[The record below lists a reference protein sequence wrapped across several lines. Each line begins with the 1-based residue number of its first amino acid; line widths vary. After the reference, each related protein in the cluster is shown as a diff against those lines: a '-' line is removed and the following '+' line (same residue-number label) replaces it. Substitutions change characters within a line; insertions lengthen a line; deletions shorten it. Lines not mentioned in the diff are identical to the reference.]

1 MSGEVTRGA
10 AQMPATTIAKCA
22 MLLLLSEMS
31 ADHYPLFCNGAR
43 GRWSNISRGGA
54 LGASLA
60 WGSADWRH
68 SKLAEL
74 PAISSV
80 IKH

>member
-1 MSGEVTRGA
+1 ML
-10 AQMPATTIAKCA
+10 ATTIAKCA

-31 ADHYPLFCNGAR
+31 SDHYPLFCNGAR
-43 GRWSNISRGGA
+43 GRWSNMSRGGA

-60 WGSADWRH
+60 WGSADWDDTT
-68 SKLAEL
+68 SLL
-74 PAISSV
+74 SSPAISSV